1 MLSTGVGSALL
12 ARCSGRENHRG
23 GGAAARGPA
32 GAVRLGSP
40 SPREFQESAL
50 PRPAVA
56 AGAESCILR
65 DLRTHAPGITNATQP
80 GSNHAARASLSA
92 QLRSLTGAETPRKD
106 GERDTGESPAPSPPL
121 CGARGRPGG
130 DGAAIVLG
138 QETGASPRRDRGAR
152 GGGGAAPPPPPRAEP
167 NRPLRSN
174 EQVIDREQRP
184 ITAGG
189 RALAPALSGHS
200 RARGGG
206 RSGAPPLPSPGH
218 VSHTPDG
225 QGCPAPC
232 CGSGQSERAGRGRP
246 RYSNQPHGKVA
257 SRNVTRGRGRETG
270 RPGPG
275 ANPCGEAGH
284 GWPVGTPPPYQRPRW
299 AWPTAI
305 C

>member
-1 MLSTGVGSALL
+1 MQRPREPSRRRCCGSGAGWGCPPREPESTGIPGNRAPAPCCSSGCGKLRSARFAN
-12 ARCSGRENHRG
+12 ARSRHHKRHS
-23 GGAAARGPA
+23 A
-32 GAVRLGSP
+32 G
-40 SPREFQESAL
+40 E
-50 PRPAVA
+50 
-56 AGAESCILR
+56 
-65 DLRTHAPGITNATQP
+65 QP
-80 GSNHAARASLSA
+80 CRQSFLSA

-206 RSGAPPLPSPGH
+206 RSGAPPPSPPRDTSVTLRTAKVAPPPAAAPANQSAPAGAGRDIQINPTEKLLLET
-218 VSHTPDG
+218 SRGGGGARRDG
-225 QGCPAPC
+225 PAREPI
-232 CGSGQSERAGRGRP
+232 RAGRRGAAGPWRRP
-246 RYSNQPHGKVA
+246 RPISAPD
-257 SRNVTRGRGRETG
+257 GRGQQRY
-270 RPGPG
+270 
-275 ANPCGEAGH
+275 ANERCL
-284 GWPVGTPPPYQRPRW
+284 
-299 AWPTAI
+299 
-305 C
+305 